1 MLVPCICLFSAI
13 LNSLICIMN
22 LDLIESY
29 RIHVL
34 LSVINLAYLF
44 QLPTGRD
51 IVWPFDL
58 CPFNFMSWN
67 FVAFL
72 TDSSGMSQ
80 LSRFDP
86 PPPAQHSCTLG
97 GYRNCLQSEKARGWY
112 NLLQFM
118 DLKSLGDFH
127 FQIICCGRCFT
138 GQLFMSNRVHL
149 DQAVWVLECHLH
161 LRTYLRMTS
170 KACWRLSVCSQHLD
184 RDALWNWF
192 QLLMPLRYFYS
203 IAK

>member
-44 QLPTGRD
+44 QLPTGREL
-51 IVWPFDL
+51 FDL
-58 CPFNFMSWN
+58 LTSVHLTSWVGILLPSSQIVQGWANCPD
-67 FVAFL
+67 L
-72 TDSSGMSQ
+72 T
-80 LSRFDP
+80 

-138 GQLFMSNRVHL
+138 GQRFMSNRVHL